1 MTGTR
6 FGNAPVSYGVFG
18 ATTHGAVP
26 RDLLRTIA
34 QADYE
39 GCELGPPGFFGSPAQ
54 TAEAFKESGL
64 IAVGG
69 YVPLHLAGTDADMAH
84 DLVGLQATCSEL
96 LACGGGLAILADEGS
111 PELLSNP
118 ARDWLDRSLSLN
130 AEGWERLAT
139 RVRDAQS
146 QVEQV
151 GLTASF
157 HPHISTYVES
167 PWEVEILLDRTD
179 VNLTLDVGHMALAG
193 ADPVQC
199 VRNWAGRINHV
210 HIKDVNVEVL
220 RTARAQHR
228 ADFDV
233 WWADVCVPLGQ
244 GDVDIPGV
252 LDALVEVDYQGWLV
266 VEQDRGP
273 TLQHEYPAVARE
285 QAANGVWLR
294 QNWQR
299 AGESEST

>member
-1 MTGTR
+1 MTGPR

-34 QADYE
+34 DAGYE
-39 GCELGPPGFFGSPAQ
+39 GCELGPPGFFGSPTQ
-54 TAEAFKESGL
+54 TAEAFNENGL
-64 IAVGG
+64 ISVGG
-69 YVPLHLAGTDADMAH
+69 YVPLHLAGTDAAMVH
-84 DLVGLQATCSEL
+84 DLAGMEATCAEL

-111 PELLSNP
+111 PELLGNP
-118 ARDWLDRSLSLN
+118 ARDWLDRSLSLSSDD
-130 AEGWERLAT
+130 WDRLAI

-146 QVEQV
+146 QVEQA

-157 HPHISTYVES
+157 HPHISTFIES
-167 PWEVEILLDRTD
+167 PWEIEILLERTD
-179 VNLTLDVGHMALAG
+179 IHLTLDVGHMALAG
-193 ADPVQC
+193 ADPVKC
-199 VRNWAGRINHV
+199 VRDWADRINHV
-210 HIKDVNVEVL
+210 HIKDVRVEVL
-220 RTARAQHR
+220 QAARAQHR
-228 ADFDV
+228 ADFDI

-252 LDALVEVDYQGWLV
+252 LDALVAVGSQGWLV

-273 TLQHEYPAVARE
+273 TLQHEYPDVARE

-299 AGESEST
+299 ASRSESS